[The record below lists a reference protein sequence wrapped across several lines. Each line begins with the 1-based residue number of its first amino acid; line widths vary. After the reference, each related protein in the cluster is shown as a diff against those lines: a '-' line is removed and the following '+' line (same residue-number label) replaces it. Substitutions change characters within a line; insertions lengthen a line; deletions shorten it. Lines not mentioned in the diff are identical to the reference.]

1 MESGIIELA
10 PIFKG
15 SEETTAEEMKEYM
28 QGVVARFCE
37 VTGLVVIETVDH
49 EKGASFIIGEEGK
62 TQGLISIGNS
72 SGIRHYY
79 NVMHIS
85 TVGPLNEIRFLTV
98 NGSQSTPD
106 GQGYIFLQYPVFM
119 NYIKTDYSIAIGMQT
134 NQSPQKNPFSMAFH
148 KIIYGNGTEELV
160 MLRRY
165 VDALYASYNPAL
177 LNEEKSTPLFKLLG
191 FNKNIIPQDKEAV
204 ADIYLETGV
213 VLPGMRMYTNKKNVS
228 EWNKVRI
235 SGKQYLLAA
244 KGSGEIFSLLM
255 QASDTATKT

>member
-15 SEETTAEEMKEYM
+15 SKDTTAEEMKEYM

-72 SGIRHYY
+72 SNASYFY
-79 NVMHIS
+79 CYMNTS
-85 TVGPLNEIRFLTV
+85 TIGPLNEIRFPV
-98 NGSQSTPD
+98 SANSSSHD
-106 GQGYIFLQYPVFM
+106 GQSYEFVRNPIFM
-119 NYIKTDYSIAIGMQT
+119 NYVRTDNGIAFGMQPA
-134 NQSPQKNPFSMAFH
+134 QSPKKNPFSMAFQ

-160 MLRRY
+160 MLRRFG
-165 VDALYASYNPAL
+165 DALYASYNPAL
-177 LNEEKSTPLFKLLG
+177 LNEEKSTQLFKLSG

-235 SGKQYLLAA
+235 SGKQHLLAA
-244 KGSGEIFSLLM
+244 KGSDEIFSLLM